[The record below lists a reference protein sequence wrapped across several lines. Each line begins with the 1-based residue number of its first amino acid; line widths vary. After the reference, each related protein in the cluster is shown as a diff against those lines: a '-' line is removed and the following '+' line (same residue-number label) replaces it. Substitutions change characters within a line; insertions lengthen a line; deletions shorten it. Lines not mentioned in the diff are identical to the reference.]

1 MPLSFLAQTL
11 ADSLLSLTDQSGFIT
26 KPPTVYVVD
35 HDAAVRDSLS
45 VTLTFSGLNVC
56 SFSSGG
62 SFIQSLPLKQ
72 DGCLLAE
79 FDLEDMTGMDLVA
92 RLSAE
97 RVTIPIV
104 IMSARLRL
112 PVSKNDLPKDIVILQ
127 KPFGRDQLLNV
138 LQQAFA
144 KGRPGSDIRN
154 LT

>member
-1 MPLSFLAQTL
+1 MPLPTLVLTQTDNL
-11 ADSLLSLTDQSGFIT
+11 LCVADRSGLIT
-26 KPPTVYVVD
+26 KPPTVFVVD

-45 VTLTFSGLNVC
+45 VTLTFSGLDVC

-62 SFIQSLPLKQ
+62 AFIQSLPLKR
-72 DGCLLAE
+72 DGCLLVE
-79 FDLEDMTGMDLVA
+79 FDLKDMTGIELIA

-112 PVSKNDLPKDIVILQ
+112 PISKHDLPKDIVILQ
-127 KPFGRDQLLNV
+127 KPFGRDQLLDV